1 MELPRHVFFE
11 DGSDLGKKIRR
22 NQKIASGAY
31 MLGEIGLGS
40 KRADNDNIYKSVYHP
55 YYYETL
61 FKPKNLKIN
70 SLEDIFF
77 EIEKVNNDVISNF
90 YSIFLKY
97 LEEKKAS
104 IKKDSSPKGKNIFG
118 SRYVSHRKEM
128 QPLHKKVT
136 DIRKK
141 NNGNITKQINE
152 FLEFPKDV
160 FKVYEDDYL
169 DFQEPVKFRKE
180 EIKKLIKSVSQLKMF
195 FRKSNYSKDQF
206 INFFKKDIC
215 LKNKDIIFFNGHFI
229 NNTKGVSKLFSIFD
243 RQDIDEYL
251 INILI
256 WLIEKDHDER
266 RVVNIFT
273 GYQRE
278 RFSRK
283 QESTMEDISKAM
295 NKFLV
300 APGLRQIPKR
310 YFVKGLQ
317 TDYVGPSAENLG
329 ELLANPEINRATNI
343 WFKKLEIPYKV
354 DIQKS
359 GNYYEII
366 FSPKNSKIK
375 ISSMHVGLGYPLIL
389 PFIVQCI
396 IAKNKIILIEE
407 PEVHLHP
414 KIEADL
420 ADLIVESS
428 LIRSNQFIIETH
440 SEDFLLRILKSIRQ
454 GKLKPEDVSVNYI
467 TPDDK
472 KGSKI
477 NKITINKYGQYTTPW
492 KDDLFADRIKE
503 LS

>member
-1 MELPRHVFFE
+1 KFKKKFYTGKNLVNERTILDKIQYSNSGGDVLVELPRHVFFE

-195 FRKSNYSKDQF
+195 FRKS
-206 INFFKKDIC
+206 
-215 LKNKDIIFFNGHFI
+215 
-229 NNTKGVSKLFSIFD
+229 
-243 RQDIDEYL
+243 
-251 INILI
+251 
-256 WLIEKDHDER
+256 
-266 RVVNIFT
+266 
-273 GYQRE
+273 
-278 RFSRK
+278 
-283 QESTMEDISKAM
+283 
-295 NKFLV
+295 
-300 APGLRQIPKR
+300 
-310 YFVKGLQ
+310 
-317 TDYVGPSAENLG
+317 
-329 ELLANPEINRATNI
+329 
-343 WFKKLEIPYKV
+343 
-354 DIQKS
+354 
-359 GNYYEII
+359 
-366 FSPKNSKIK
+366 
-375 ISSMHVGLGYPLIL
+375 
-389 PFIVQCI
+389 
-396 IAKNKIILIEE
+396 
-407 PEVHLHP
+407 
-414 KIEADL
+414 
-420 ADLIVESS
+420 
-428 LIRSNQFIIETH
+428 
-440 SEDFLLRILKSIRQ
+440 
-454 GKLKPEDVSVNYI
+454 
-467 TPDDK
+467 
-472 KGSKI
+472 
-477 NKITINKYGQYTTPW
+477 
-492 KDDLFADRIKE
+492 
-503 LS
+503 